1 MAKIAKD
8 EIAFDGLKSLSIS
21 EKALLNRLSTE
32 YFQKIKR
39 MVDNLVALRVKVKT
53 YEKGGEK
60 KKYSIDINV
69 FMPNKNSFNSNKTSD
84 WDFAKAL
91 HKAFRDVM
99 VHIKD
104 KLHVTSGR
112 KWKKSY
118 E

>member
-1 MAKIAKD
+1 MTGISKD
-8 EIAFDGLKSLSIS
+8 EITFDGLKSLSDS
-21 EKALLNRLSTE
+21 EKAVLNKLSTE
-32 YFQKIKR
+32 YFTKIKR
-39 MVDNLVALRVKVKT
+39 TLDNLVALRIKIKT

-69 FMPNKNSFNSNKTSD
+69 FTPNKNNFNSNKTSD

-91 HKAFRDVM
+91 QKSFNAVLTN
-99 VHIKD
+99 IKD
-104 KLHVTSGR
+104 KTHATSGR